1 MLSDELSK
9 IKDELTIRG
18 YTQRTLDQYLMYID
32 EFLRFA
38 EQEKVDWKLEQEE
51 TRQLI
56 VKYLAQKK
64 QTVRNT
70 SLSLIYFTLKFLFH
84 SYLKMHVMDDIKLP
98 KKEKYLPT
106 VLTKD
111 EVKKLFNATKDKR
124 DRLILELLYSSGLR
138 VSELCNLRYVD
149 IDFKEKTAKVVSG
162 KGNKDRL
169 VVLSKDWLE
178 EYQKY
183 RDKTFKKAPF
193 PEYVFAKH
201 NATKFS
207 SDTIQRIVKESS
219 KLADI
224 KKNISC
230 HSLRHSFATHLLEGG
245 ANLRTIQTLLGHS
258 SIATTQV
265 YTKVSTED
273 LKKTK
278 NPLDE
283 L

>member
-84 SYLKMHVMDDIKLP
+84 SYLKHHIMDDIKLP

-106 VLTKD
+106 VLTK
-111 EVKKLFNATKDKR
+111 EEIKKLFASTKDKR

-138 VSELCNLRYVD
+138 VSELCDLRYVD
-149 IDFKEKTAKVVSG
+149 LDFKEKTAKVVSG
-162 KGNKDRL
+162 KGNKDRI

-183 RDKTFKKAPF
+183 RDKEFKKCL

-201 NATKFS
+201 NGTKFS
-207 SDTIQRIVKESS
+207 SDTIQKIIKDST
-219 KLADI
+219 KLAGI
-224 KKNISC
+224 NKKVSP
-230 HSLRHSFATHLLEGG
+230 HTLRHSFATHLLEAGT
-245 ANLRTIQTLLGHS
+245 NLRTIQTLLGHS

>member
-1 MLSDELSK
+1 MLSDEISK

-18 YTQRTLDQYLMYID
+18 YTQRTLDQYLMYIE

-38 EQEKVDWKLEQEE
+38 ENEKVDWKQENEQV
-51 TRQLI
+51 RLLI

-111 EVKKLFNATKDKR
+111 EVKKLFAATKDKR

-138 VSELCNLRYVD
+138 VSECCDLRYVD

-162 KGNKDRL
+162 KGNKDRI
-169 VVLSKDWLE
+169 VMLSKDWLE

-183 RDKTFKKAPF
+183 RDKEFKKGLL

-201 NATKFS
+201 NGAKFS
-207 SDTIQRIVKESS
+207 SDTIQKIVKDSA
-219 KLADI
+219 KLAGI
-224 KKNISC
+224 TKHISP
-230 HSLRHSFATHLLEGG
+230 HSMRHSMATHLLEQGE
-245 ANLRTIQTLLGHS
+245 NLRTIQTLLGHS

-265 YTKVSTED
+265 YTRISTED